1 MPRATALSRRQFITG
16 CSAAVAAM
24 AGSRLVGLSFADGAP
39 STAPAGAEAG
49 QSGDLIVY
57 VFLRGGMDGLNLL
70 APVDDADYV
79 AARGVDVRLGD
90 KGDNAA
96 LPLKN
101 APAGGEGRDF
111 RLHPKAA
118 ALKELYDGG
127 HLALVHAC
135 GLTSGTRSHF
145 EAMDLIE
152 RGVADMKDQGLS
164 TGWLA
169 RQMIAAAQNGA
180 RDLVPAIGT
189 SDSPPVS
196 LLGFGQAAAVNDI
209 NDFSFYGDE
218 RQRAVLGKLYRAS
231 GSDGPLFSV
240 RSAGAKALHTIA
252 TINGKLARDGKG
264 ELLPYQP
271 EKSATYPENND
282 LSGSLQT
289 VARLAKMDLGL
300 RVAAVDFGGWDTH
313 QNQQNYFPTL
323 VEQLSTALAAFY
335 NDMSR
340 YRDRLTVVAM
350 SEFGRRLKSN
360 RSDGTDHGHGNVL
373 LALGANVNG
382 GRIFGAWPG
391 LATDQLDSRADLAV
405 TTDYRTV
412 LCELLA
418 RRAGNADP
426 AAMFPRFKGYQPLGV
441 FKEA

>member
-1 MPRATALSRRQFITG
+1 MIG
-16 CSAAVAAM
+16 CSSAVAAM
-24 AGSRLVGLSFADGAP
+24 AGSRLVGLSFADGTP
-39 STAPAGAEAG
+39 STAPSLTNAGRA
-49 QSGDLIVY
+49 SDLIVY
-57 VFLRGGMDGLNLL
+57 VFLRGGMDGLNLV
-70 APVDDADYV
+70 APVDDPDYI
-79 AARGVDVRLGD
+79 AARGVDVRLAE
-90 KGDNAA
+90 KGDNAG
-96 LPLKN
+96 LPLAN
-101 APAGGEGRDF
+101 APSGGEGRDF

-169 RQMIAAAQNGA
+169 RHMIAAAQNGS

-196 LLGFGQAAAVNDI
+196 LLGFAQAAAVNDI
-209 NDFSFYGDE
+209 NDFSFYGDD
-218 RQRAVLGKLYRAS
+218 RQRAALNQLYRAS
-231 GSDGPLFSV
+231 GNDGTGLSV
-240 RSAGAKALHTIA
+240 RSAGAKALRTIA
-252 TINGKLARDGKG
+252 TINSKLACDDKG
-264 ELLPYQP
+264 ELIPYHP

-282 LSGSLQT
+282 LKGPLQT
-289 VARLAKMDLGL
+289 VARLAKMDVGL
-300 RVAAVDFGGWDTH
+300 RAAAVDFGGWDTH
-313 QNQQNYFPTL
+313 QGQQNYFPTL
-323 VEQLSTALAAFY
+323 VEQLSNALAAFY

-340 YRDRLTVVAM
+340 FHDRLTVVAM

-382 GRIFGAWPG
+382 GRIFGTWPG
-391 LATDQLDSRADLAV
+391 LATEQLDSRADLAV

-426 AAMFPRFKGYQPLGV
+426 AAMFPGFKGYQPLGV
-441 FKEA
+441 FKA

>member
-1 MPRATALSRRQFITG
+1 MIG
-16 CSAAVAAM
+16 CSASVAAM
-24 AGSRLVGLSFADGAP
+24 AGSRLVGFSLADDAPLTKP
-39 STAPAGAEAG
+39 STAARR
-49 QSGDLIVY
+49 SGELIVY
-57 VFLRGGMDGLNLL
+57 VFLRGGMDGLNLV
-70 APVDDADYV
+70 APVDDSDYI
-79 AARGVDVRLGD
+79 AARGVDVRLAD

-96 LPLKN
+96 LSLKN
-101 APAGGEGRDF
+101 GPDGGQGRDF

-118 ALKELYDGG
+118 ALKELYDSG

-169 RQMIAAAQNGA
+169 RHLIASAHNGA

-189 SDSPPVS
+189 SDTPPVS

-209 NDFSFYGDE
+209 NDFSIYGDE
-218 RQRAVLGKLYRAS
+218 RQRAVLSELYRA
-231 GSDGPLFSV
+231 DGPFDGLRAGAEGTKLSV
-240 RSAGAKALHTIA
+240 RSAGAKALHAIA
-252 TINGKLARDGKG
+252 TINGKLARDDKG
-264 ELLPYQP
+264 ELLPYHS
-271 EKSATYPENND
+271 EESAAYPENND

-300 RVAAVDFGGWDTH
+300 RAAAVDFGGWDTH
-313 QNQQNYFPTL
+313 QNQPNYFPAL

-340 YRDRLTVVAM
+340 FHDRLTVVTM

-382 GRIFGAWPG
+382 GRIFGKWPG
-391 LATDQLDSRADLAV
+391 LATEQLDSRADLAV
-405 TTDYRTV
+405 TTDYRNV

-418 RRAGNADP
+418 RGAANADT
-426 AAMFPRFKGYQPLGV
+426 AAMFPGFKGYQPLGV
-441 FKEA
+441 FKEG

>member
-1 MPRATALSRRQFITG
+1 MIG
-16 CSAAVAAM
+16 CSAAIAAT
-24 AGSRLVGLSFADGAP
+24 AGSRLRGLCFADAAP
-39 STAPAGAEAG
+39 STAPARAQA
-49 QSGDLIVY
+49 SDTRDLIVY
-57 VFLRGGMDGLNLL
+57 VFLRGGMDGLNLV
-70 APVDDADYV
+70 APVDDPDYI
-79 AARGVDVRLGD
+79 AARGADVRLAD

-96 LPLKN
+96 LPLNN

-118 ALKELYDGG
+118 ALKELYDSGR
-127 HLALVHAC
+127 LALVHAC

-152 RGVADMKDQGLS
+152 RGVSDMKDQGLS

-169 RQMIAAAQNGA
+169 RQMIAAAPNGP

-189 SDSPPVS
+189 ADSQPVS

-218 RQRAVLGKLYRAS
+218 RQRAALRELYREKGA
-231 GSDGPLFSV
+231 DGPRLSV
-240 RSAGAKALHTIA
+240 RSAGVKALRTIS
-252 TINGKLARDGKG
+252 TINARLARDAKG
-264 ELLPYQP
+264 ELVPYEP
-271 EKSATYPENND
+271 EKSAAYPENND
-282 LSGSLQT
+282 LTGTLKT
-289 VARLAKMDLGL
+289 VARLAKLDVGL
-300 RVAAVDFGGWDTH
+300 RAAAVDFGGWDTH
-313 QNQQNYFPTL
+313 QNQHDVFPTL
-323 VEQLSTALAAFY
+323 VEQLSAALAAFH

-340 YRDRLTVVAM
+340 FHDRLTIVAM

-373 LALGANVNG
+373 IALGANVKG
-382 GRIFGAWPG
+382 GRIFGRWPG
-391 LATDQLDSRADLAV
+391 LATEQLDSRSDLAV

-418 RRAGNADP
+418 RRAGNAN
-426 AAMFPRFKGYQPLGV
+426 AAAIFPGFKGYEPLGV
-441 FKEA
+441 FG

>member
-1 MPRATALSRRQFITG
+1 
-16 CSAAVAAM
+16 
-24 AGSRLVGLSFADGAP
+24 
-39 STAPAGAEAG
+39 
-49 QSGDLIVY
+49 
-57 VFLRGGMDGLNLL
+57 
-70 APVDDADYV
+70 VDDADYI
-79 AARGVDVRLGD
+79 AARGVEVRLAD

-101 APAGGEGRDF
+101 GPAGGEGHDF

-118 ALKELYDGG
+118 ALKELYDAG
-127 HLALVHAC
+127 HLAVVHAC

-169 RQMIAAAQNGA
+169 RQLIAAQQTGS

-196 LLGFGQAAAVNDI
+196 LLGFGQAAAVNNI
-209 NDFSFYGDE
+209 TDFSFYGDE
-218 RQRAVLGKLYRAS
+218 RQLAALRELYRA
-231 GSDGPLFSV
+231 GAAEGPRLSI
-240 RSAGAKALHTIA
+240 RSAGAKALQTIA
-252 TINGKLARDGKG
+252 TINGKLARNDKG

-271 EKSATYPENND
+271 EKSAAYPDNND
-282 LSGSLQT
+282 LTGTLQT
-289 VARLAKMDLGL
+289 VARLAKMDVGL
-300 RVAAVDFGGWDTH
+300 RAAAVDFGGWDTH
-313 QNQQNYFPTL
+313 QNQSGVFPTL

-340 YRDRLTVVAM
+340 FHDRLTVIAM

-360 RSDGTDHGHGNVL
+360 RSEGTDHGHGNIL
-373 LALGANVNG
+373 LALGANTNG
-382 GRIFGAWPG
+382 GRIFGTWPG
-391 LATDQLDSRADLAV
+391 LATEQLDSRADLAV
-405 TTDYRTV
+405 TTDYRNV

-426 AAMFPRFKGYQPLGV
+426 VGIFPGFTGYKPLGV
-441 FKEA
+441 FKGA